1 MEDRKRIRGMNW
13 AFFLQTVRK
22 TTRRKEGFMCVWKI
36 FSAAVLG
43 CFLMASFVEAYEE
56 IDISNG
62 GTLSGVVTLEGKVP
76 RPKGYNLVTLPDP
89 VYCGRIS
96 TGTGW
101 RLLQPFKVDSHGGFK
116 DVVIVLTDIQK
127 GKTFEYTPPRI
138 EAVDCKFDPY
148 IVVVRD
154 KGTVEVVNMDPVLH
168 DIQAYETSKFGARV
182 LFNVPLPISK
192 KIKKRQLLKTGTVK
206 NRAGKVKTQPIKMR
220 KGRNVFVMQ
229 CGFHAFM
236 ESWGLAVDHPYY
248 VLSDQDGR
256 YKISNIPSGT
266 YKAMAW
272 HPLLSQEFDVMIE
285 PGKTTTWDI
294 TFDAPKGRLYANEIE
309 ENPRFGLELLGDVT
323 IDPIVEKQVP

>member
-1 MEDRKRIRGMNW
+1 MRVWIVLSVVVFCG
-13 AFFLQTVRK
+13 FLGV
-22 TTRRKEGFMCVWKI
+22 
-36 FSAAVLG
+36 
-43 CFLMASFVEAYEE
+43 SFVEAYEE
-56 IDISNG
+56 IEIKNG

-96 TGTGW
+96 TGNGW
-101 RLLQPFKVDSHGGFK
+101 RLLQPFKVDSNGGFK
-116 DVVIVLTDIQK
+116 DVVILLTDITK
-127 GKTFEYTPPRI
+127 GKTFDYTPPRI

-154 KGTVEVVNMDPVLH
+154 KAKVEVVNMDPVLH
-168 DIQAYETSKFGARV
+168 DIQAYETSKLGARV
-182 LFNVPLPISK
+182 LFNVPLPMSK
-192 KIKKRQLLKTGTVK
+192 RIKKQQLLKKVTVK
-206 NRAGKVKTQPIKMR
+206 NRAGKVITQPVKMR

-229 CGFHAFM
+229 CGFHAYM

-248 VLSDQDGR
+248 VLSGQDGH
-256 YKISNIPSGT
+256 YSIANIPPGS

-272 HPLLSQEFDVMIE
+272 HPLLSQEFDVTIE
-285 PGKTTTWDI
+285 PGKTTTLDVK
-294 TFDAPKGRLYANEIE
+294 FDAPKGRLYANEIE